1 MLRAQPPSPCAMSR
15 KQRPT
20 AVDEFVTENFTE
32 DELEELNRISGLPN
46 TRARDI
52 HEYLGEFGFTGSLS
66 SVYSWWNRVRATGAK
81 AERFNQL
88 LEDYQ
93 GADHTRVL
101 NKVVVVLHNQLDDCL
116 TRLETSAPAHPKDYL
131 RLIPEL
137 GRNILAISQFIEQNS
152 NIKDRRD
159 LELGGA
165 ARALQELRLI
175 FADSP
180 FEEALEEGI
189 KSVMQR
195 LEAEGQR

>member
-1 MLRAQPPSPCAMSR
+1 MSR
-15 KQRPT
+15 KPRPT
-20 AVDEFVTENFTE
+20 AVDEFITESFTQ
-32 DELEELNRISGLPN
+32 DETDELNRIAALSN

-52 HEYLGEFGFTGSLS
+52 HDYLSEYGFTGSLS
-66 SVYSWWNRVRATGAK
+66 SVYSWWNRVRKTGQK
-81 AERFNQL
+81 AETFNKL

-93 GADHTRVL
+93 GADTTRIL

-116 TRLETSAPAHPKDYL
+116 SRLETSQPAHPKDYL

-137 GRNILAISQFIEQNS
+137 GRNILAISQFVEQS
-152 NIKDRRD
+152 NGIKDRRD

-195 LEAEGQR
+195 LEAENER

>member
-1 MLRAQPPSPCAMSR
+1 MSR
-15 KQRPT
+15 KPRPT
-20 AVDEFVTENFTE
+20 AVDEFITESFTE
-32 DELEELNRISGLPN
+32 DELSELHRIASLPN

-52 HEYLGEFGFTGSLS
+52 HEYLGEFGFNGSLS
-66 SVYSWWNRVRATGAK
+66 SVYSWWHRVRATGQK
-81 AERFNQL
+81 AEVFNKL

-93 GADHTRVL
+93 GADHTRIL
-101 NKVVVVLHNQLDDCL
+101 YKAVVVLNNQLDDCV
-116 TRLETSAPAHPKDYL
+116 TRLETSPPAHPKDYL

-137 GRNILAISQFIEQNS
+137 SRNLLAISQFIEQNTS
-152 NIKDRRD
+152 IKDRRD